1 MSTVVD
7 EQIKAVNMAE
17 EFVLNVTDAAV
28 VKIQSILQERNVPD
42 YGLRLFIAGMGCSG
56 PQYGLALEQAA
67 RDDDQVLETGGVKVF
82 VDAVSAEYLSGA
94 TIDYVEDPA
103 ASGFRIDNPN
113 FVSSCSSG
121 GCNGCH

>member
-1 MSTVVD
+1 MD
-7 EQIKAVNMAE
+7 KQIKTVEATE
-17 EFVLNVTDAAV
+17 EFVLTVTDLAAI
-28 VKIQSILQERNVPD
+28 KIQSILQERNVPD
-42 YGLRLFIAGMGCSG
+42 YGLRLFVAGMGCSG

-94 TIDYVEDPA
+94 TIDYVEGPA
-103 ASGFRIDNPN
+103 AGGFRIDNPN
-113 FVSSCSSG
+113 VVSSCGSG